1 MGYQTVALE
10 REMEVFRRVLPALL
24 GNAETRGRYALIG
37 GDPPELVGT
46 HATDDEAITAG
57 YERFGLS
64 ATFLVKLIAEPEAPK
79 YFSRNVRP
87 CPT

>member
-1 MGYQTVALE
+1 MIVALE
-10 REMEVFRRVLPALL
+10 REMEVFHSELPALL
-24 GNAETRGRYALIG
+24 GNVEARGRYALIG

-46 HATDDEAITAG
+46 YATDEEAIAAG

-79 YFSRNVRP
+79 HFSRNIRP
-87 CPT
+87 CPM